1 MTKIGLINIGIGL
14 LLAAIGLT
22 VSAVSYAAVSRS
34 GGTYFVAYGVV
45 AIGAW
50 RFLLGIFQ
58 LVRGALGGQPA
69 FAQTTA
75 PQFAYPTDALSM
87 PVRVIA
93 ILFFVQAATRVVFLI
108 ILLSQARAA
117 FFSYPQFLIMSIIV
131 PVVLAVG
138 GVVAGV
144 LALKRFRSAR
154 GVALTFCAVGL
165 LYQLYGLGN
174 VIYLSSTMSSY
185 HLVWTAWILIPA
197 NIVIYLAGLVVF
209 ARSPFYQV
217 QPGTAVQP

>member
-22 VSAVSYAAVSRS
+22 VSAVSYAAVSSS

-58 LVRGALGGQPA
+58 LVRGALSRQPA
-69 FAQTTA
+69 SAQTTA
-75 PQFAYPTDALSM
+75 LQFAYPADALSM

-93 ILFFVQAATRVVFLI
+93 ILFIVQAVTRV
-108 ILLSQARAA
+108 ILLAILLLQARAA
-117 FFSYPQFLIMSIIV
+117 FFSYPQFLIMSIIL

-144 LALKRFRSAR
+144 LALQGSRLAR
-154 GVALTFCAVGL
+154 GFALTFCALGL
-165 LYQLYGLGN
+165 LYQLYGVGN
-174 VIYLSSTMSSY
+174 VIYWASTMSSY
-185 HLVWTAWILIPA
+185 HLAWTAWILIPA
-197 NIVIYLAGLVVF
+197 NILIYLAGLVIF

-217 QPGTAVQP
+217 KPGAAVQL